1 MHNPCS
7 RNWAPKCSQRRVWQ
21 LLLMNL
27 RTHEYVT
34 VCSKLLLATTNWTQS
49 QRHAHCHPI
58 GRWWK
63 MAFVI
68 WVIYCSQVILT
79 IRMPDCSLFYI
90 TFLEVSLCKQNWQE
104 QKTANWILADIQG
117 AIIFCT
123 LIHHSRPFVVWA
135 AANETMPPFEK
146 LLTRSC
152 ALRFKV
158 LLWKS
163 INLKSW
169 SRGLVL

>member
-79 IRMPDCSLFYI
+79 IRMPDCSIFYN

-104 QKTANWILADIQG
+104 QKMANWILTDVQG

-135 AANETMPPFEK
+135 VANETMPPFEK

-158 LLWKS
+158 LLWNS
-163 INLKSW
+163 INLKS
-169 SRGLVL
+169 